1 MADEGQVAEQ
11 KPEEKKPGK
20 VYKLKDTPDG
30 SGAPK
35 KKPAAKDPLAFG
47 KTCEGCGKGLSSDHD
62 ALCATC
68 ALEKAKKKM
77 EPPKEPATAQTAPPE
92 PPRDESSFLDQ
103 MKEIL
108 AQVEREQAVED
119 KVLEEVKQ
127 KFRVNDAGSA
137 NWAAGKIAM
146 WQNEVER
153 RKEQAK
159 TYVQE
164 AEGAVR
170 RLRFLF
176 MSQLEAWAKQNC
188 PQDKNHIKLPAATL
202 KFTDT
207 KEKLEI
213 DDDKKAV
220 KWATVNLPDAVEM
233 KPSLILLKDHW
244 IASEK
249 KVVPDGC
256 SVIPAG
262 TNFSVV

>member
-1 MADEGQVAEQ
+1 MADEGQET
-11 KPEEKKPGK
+11 KSEEKPKK
-20 VYKLKDTPDG
+20 VYTLKDQPDG
-30 SGAPK
+30 SGKPK
-35 KKPAAKDPLAFG
+35 KKPGQKDPNAFG
-47 KTCEGCGKGLSSDHD
+47 KTCADCGKGLSSDSD
-62 ALCATC
+62 ELCATC
-68 ALEKAKKKM
+68 ALARAKKRM
-77 EPPKEPATAQTAPPE
+77 EPQQEAKAPE
-92 PPRDESSFLDQ
+92 PPQEGTSFLEQ

-108 AQVEREQAVED
+108 NEVEREQEVED

-127 KFRVNDAGSA
+127 KFRVNDANSA

-146 WQNEVER
+146 WQGEVER

-159 TYVQE
+159 NYVAE
-164 AEGAVR
+164 AEGTVR

-176 MSQLEAWAKQNC
+176 MGQLEAWAKANC

-202 KFTDT
+202 KFTET

-220 KWATVNLPDAVEM
+220 SWATVNLPEAVEM
-233 KPSLILLKDHW
+233 KPSLVLLKDHW
-244 IASEK
+244 LASEK

-262 TNFSVV
+262 RNFNVV

>member
-1 MADEGQVAEQ
+1 MADEGQVAKEE
-11 KPEEKKPGK
+11 KPEEKPKK
-20 VYKLKDTPDG
+20 VYKLKDQADG

-35 KKPAAKDPLAFG
+35 KSAKRDPNAFG
-47 KTCEGCGKGLSSDHD
+47 KTCADCGKGLSSDSD
-62 ALCATC
+62 EICATC
-68 ALEKAKKKM
+68 ALARAKARM
-77 EPPKEPATAQTAPPE
+77 EPQKEPATPAPE
-92 PPRDESSFLDQ
+92 PPQEGESFLDQ

-108 AQVEREQAVED
+108 NQVEREHAVED

-146 WQNEVER
+146 WQGEVER

-159 TYVQE
+159 SYVSE
-164 AEGAVR
+164 AEGTLR
-170 RLRFLF
+170 RIRFLF
-176 MSQLEAWAKQNC
+176 MSQLEGWAKANC

-220 KWATVNLPDAVEM
+220 TWATVNLPEAVEM
-233 KPSLILLKDHW
+233 KPSLVILKDHW

-262 TNFSVV
+262 QNFSVV

>member
-1 MADEGQVAEQ
+1 MGAEGQET
-11 KPEEKKPGK
+11 KPEEKPAKPGK
-20 VYKLKDTPDG
+20 VYKLKDQADG

-35 KKPAAKDPLAFG
+35 KKAVQKDPNAFG

-68 ALEKAKKKM
+68 ALEAAKKKM
-77 EPPKEPATAQTAPPE
+77 EPPKPEKDCPMSHQEPE
-92 PPRDESSFLDQ
+92 DGMSFLDQ

-127 KFRVNDAGSA
+127 KFRVTDAGSA

-146 WQNEVER
+146 WQSEVER

-159 TYVQE
+159 TYVGE

-176 MSQLEAWAKQNC
+176 MGQLEAWAKQNC

-220 KWATVNLPDAVEM
+220 SWATVNLPDAVEM
-233 KPSLILLKDHW
+233 KPSLILLKDFW
-244 IASEK
+244 LASEK
-249 KVVPDGC
+249 KTVPDGC